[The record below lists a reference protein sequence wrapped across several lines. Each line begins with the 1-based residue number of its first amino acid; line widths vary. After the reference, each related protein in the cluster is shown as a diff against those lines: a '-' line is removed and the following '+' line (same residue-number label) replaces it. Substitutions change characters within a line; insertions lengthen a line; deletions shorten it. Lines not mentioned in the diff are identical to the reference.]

1 MSSHRAL
8 LKSVSLPRP
17 APSEYLGPAEVVS
30 VSAGAAEVELPGG
43 DVAHARLA
51 LAFPYRPEPGDTLLV
66 VGRDEAFYVIG
77 VLDGTGATEL
87 SLPGDVAIRA
97 SGALHLEGAT
107 GVDIRGPEV
116 SLDAGKLRVAADAMV
131 QKLGS
136 LYQRVSALWSV
147 RARDAEALIEGS
159 SLTRAKTAAILT
171 DETMSINGKQIHL
184 G

>member
-1 MSSHRAL
+1 MSHRAL
-8 LKSVSLPRP
+8 LKSVSFPHP
-17 APSEYLGPAEVVS
+17 VSSDYLGPAEVVS
-30 VSAGAAEVELPGG
+30 TAGSAVEVELSGG
-43 DVAHARLA
+43 ETARARLA
-51 LAFPYRPEPGDTLLV
+51 LAFPYRPEPGDELLV
-66 VGRDEAFYVIG
+66 VGRDGAFYVIG
-77 VLDGTGATEL
+77 VLEGTGATEL

-97 SGALHLEGAT
+97 SGTLRLEGAR

-116 SLDAGKLRVAADAMV
+116 SLDAGKLRVAADAMM

-136 LYQRVSALWSV
+136 FYQRVSTLWSV
-147 RARDAEALIEGS
+147 RARDAEALIEGA